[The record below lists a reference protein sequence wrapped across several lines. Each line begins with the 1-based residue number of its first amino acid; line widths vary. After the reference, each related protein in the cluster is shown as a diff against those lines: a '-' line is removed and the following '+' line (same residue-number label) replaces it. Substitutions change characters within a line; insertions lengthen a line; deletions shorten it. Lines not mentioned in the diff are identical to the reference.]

1 MTENNSGV
9 CCSCDA
15 WLIRRTKEYAYTQP
29 GGVKLTHDCMPC
41 LLPKAFGAYHKNQA
55 TNHIEAD
62 SCEGKKLPKYYLFLA
77 EHLYLHLVIYL

>member
-1 MTENNSGV
+1 MCAVHVMPGLYVAQKSTP
-9 CCSCDA
+9 
-15 WLIRRTKEYAYTQP
+15 IRNPEVLAYAR
-29 GGVKLTHDCMPC
+29 LPC
-41 LLPKAFGAYHKNQA
+41 LLSKAFGAYRKKQA

>member
-1 MTENNSGV
+1 V
-9 CCSCDA
+9 CAVHVMPGLYVAQKSTP
-15 WLIRRTKEYAYTQP
+15 IRNPEAYAR
-29 GGVKLTHDCMPC
+29 LPC
-41 LLPKAFGAYHKNQA
+41 LPPKAFGAYHKNQA